1 MRNSGE
7 ASRMASRGPSIG
19 LGDAHDGGGL
29 NGVFTAPTEDQA
41 VQGELMALLFQD
53 NWDWGLEGNMP
64 TYGGFGFGDESI
76 FPLSSW
82 ST

>member
-1 MRNSGE
+1 MST
-7 ASRMASRGPSIG
+7 
-19 LGDAHDGGGL
+19 D
-29 NGVFTAPTEDQA
+29 DQA

-53 NWDWGLEGNMP
+53 NWDWNLEGNMP

-76 FPLSSW
+76 FPLSGW